1 MLAQK
6 KYSSL
11 ALGFA
16 LTLTFCVILIKGSAL
31 KWASLS
37 WVVLCS
43 IALTVLLLKRVSGPT
58 KKYQLLT
65 KSAFNVL
72 SPAYLFIA
80 FQLWAL
86 LQYALISPDKPASLD
101 QSLIG
106 LGMLFLLAIWWIAV
120 RDSKALTLLFA
131 FFVLSAAMQSFYG
144 LWVYLSGAE
153 QLLWMPKVYYLDRPT
168 GFFVNANHFA
178 AYLVLGIILCLSKMM
193 ANSPSAY
200 KRSAIIGTFDRL
212 YDVNSVI
219 LGLLIITL
227 IASKSIGAMVALS
240 VVVVLIAFEV
250 AKRSQKRKA
259 LMIGMIALCLILFL
273 VVLSLDYSF
282 VKSLTSNLSHTFYRR
297 LELSKA
303 AFIML
308 ENTWLTGI
316 GGGAFYSQFSPY
328 RTLEIGN
335 TYYNYAHNDIL
346 QFWIEY
352 GLIGVSLLV
361 LFLAT
366 LIRDNIRIL
375 SQSRSGIQATF
386 AYASIY
392 STLAVAIHS
401 LVDFPLHIPGFS
413 VCYLVIISVNSL
425 SLINRSQFNDAAN
438 RT

>member
-1 MLAQK
+1 
-6 KYSSL
+6 
-11 ALGFA
+11 
-16 LTLTFCVILIKGSAL
+16 
-31 KWASLS
+31 
-37 WVVLCS
+37 
-43 IALTVLLLKRVSGPT
+43 
-58 KKYQLLT
+58 
-65 KSAFNVL
+65 
-72 SPAYLFIA
+72 
-80 FQLWAL
+80 
-86 LQYALISPDKPASLD
+86 
-101 QSLIG
+101 
-106 LGMLFLLAIWWIAV
+106 
-120 RDSKALTLLFA
+120 
-131 FFVLSAAMQSFYG
+131 
-144 LWVYLSGAE
+144 
-153 QLLWMPKVYYLDRPT
+153 
-168 GFFVNANHFA
+168 
-178 AYLVLGIILCLSKMM
+178 
-193 ANSPSAY
+193 
-200 KRSAIIGTFDRL
+200 
-212 YDVNSVI
+212 
-219 LGLLIITL
+219 
-227 IASKSIGAMVALS
+227 
-240 VVVVLIAFEV
+240 
-250 AKRSQKRKA
+250 
-259 LMIGMIALCLILFL
+259 
-273 VVLSLDYSF
+273 
-282 VKSLTSNLSHTFYRR
+282 LSHTFYRR

-308 ENTWLTGI
+308 ETTWLTGI